1 MVHIEFAGSL
11 LHIKAHFDDR
21 HACAAIPG
29 ARWVPS
35 IKRWE
40 YMLTP
45 ATASCTLQTF
55 GQKLSTEDQELLRGL
70 AARLVS
76 IPAIKQNPSV
86 LEQPQTQVRC
96 WEHQVVCYNMARELF
111 GFATGSE
118 AGGGA
123 MFALDMGLGK
133 SKCAVDVICNH
144 TEQIRSVLIAC
155 PSSVIDVW
163 TGNQDKI
170 GQFETHALP
179 QQFENLHLFAVKG
192 KNMDTYK
199 KTKLAENA
207 RRIAEM
213 HNKVFVAVV
222 NYETAWRE
230 PFATWARD
238 AKFDMI
244 VCDECHRIKAP
255 GGKAA
260 KYFSL
265 LGRSVK
271 YRLGLSGTPFSHT
284 PLDIYSQYRFLDPG
298 IFGTSFS
305 RFRSE
310 FAIMGG
316 FEGHQVLS
324 FKNLDV
330 LNQKFYMIAHRV
342 MSKDVIDL
350 PEFQIVERTCEL
362 EGPELKVYQQMNEE
376 FCAEVEGN
384 LVTAANA
391 LVKLL
396 RLQEI
401 TSGFLDGTQV
411 GSSKAKLLA
420 DVLEDFDQHE
430 PIVIMAHFT
439 NDLKMIKQVC
449 EAQGRTYAELSG
461 HANQLSQWQIGKFD
475 VLGVQIKSG
484 REGVD
489 LTRARY
495 TVYYSMGFSL
505 GDYEQSMKRTDRP
518 GQTREGLFIHLLAEN
533 SVDFK
538 VMKSLRHHKDV
549 ITAVL
554 DMYKEELED

>member
-1 MVHIEFAGSL
+1 MVHVEVADSL
-11 LHIKAHFDDR
+11 LRIRAHYDDR

-29 ARWVPS
+29 AKWVPS

-40 YMLTP
+40 YLLTP
-45 ATASCTLQTF
+45 ATASCAAQTF
-55 GQKLSTEDQELLRGL
+55 GQKLSTEDQAKLRDL
-70 AARLVS
+70 WARLLN
-76 IPAIKQNPSV
+76 IPEIKQNPAG
-86 LEQPQTQVRC
+86 LEQPQTQFPC

-111 GFATGSE
+111 GFASGSE
-118 AGGGA
+118 AGGGV

-133 SKCAVDVICNH
+133 TKCAVDVIVNH
-144 TEQIRSVLIAC
+144 PDQIRSVLVTC

-163 TGNQDKI
+163 TGNQDRI
-170 GQFETHALP
+170 GQFEIHALP
-179 QQFENLHLFAVKG
+179 EQYARLHIFPVKG

-213 HNKVFVAVV
+213 HNKTFIAVV

-238 AKFDMI
+238 VKFDMI
-244 VCDECHRIKAP
+244 IADECHRLKSP
-255 GGKAA
+255 GGKAS
-260 KYFSL
+260 KFFSL

-271 YRLGLSGTPFSHT
+271 YRLGLSGTPMSHT
-284 PLDIYSQYRFLDPG
+284 PLDIYAQYRFLDPG
-298 IFGTSFS
+298 IFGTSYS

-310 FAIMGG
+310 FAVMGG
-316 FEGHQVLS
+316 FQGKQVLT
-324 FKNLDV
+324 FKNLDT

-342 MSKDVIDL
+342 MSKDVMDL
-350 PEFQIVERTCEL
+350 PEFQVIERTCEL
-362 EGPELKVYQQMNEE
+362 EGKELKVYQQMNDE

-401 TSGFLDGTQV
+401 TSGFLDGQQV

-420 DVLEDFDQHE
+420 DVLEDFDLHE
-430 PIVIMAHFT
+430 PVVIMAHFT
-439 NDLKMIKQVC
+439 NDLKMIRQVC

-495 TVYYSMGFSL
+495 TIYYSMGFSL

-518 GQTREGLFIHLLAEN
+518 GQTREGLFIHLLAEG
-533 SVDFK
+533 SVDLK
-538 VMKSLRHHKDV
+538 VMKSLQHHKEV

-554 DMYKEELED
+554 DMYKEEIDK